1 MGYFR
6 KHGVELQR
14 WGHFAKVGAKR
25 KGWGKIAKG
34 VETQMAFFDK
44 DKLMKVA
51 YDRGYYNLRAV
62 GDGLAPVFETT
73 SKRMQNKLERGKL
86 TKEECEVIGSFFEM
100 TMKEYYDVFMN
111 GLFKI
116 DSLGRYICH
125 IDNMKEHMNPPEPEE
140 EKPQKR
146 KRMTKL
152 QQVEALLEEIQ
163 RM

>member
-1 MGYFR
+1 
-6 KHGVELQR
+6 
-14 WGHFAKVGAKR
+14 
-25 KGWGKIAKG
+25 
-34 VETQMAFFDK
+34 MAFFDK

-125 IDNMKEHMNPPEPEE
+125 IDNMKEHMNPPEEE
-140 EKPQKR
+140 EKPKKIYKYPKR
-146 KRMTKL
+146 RRE
-152 QQVEALLEEIQ
+152 QVLAEI
-163 RM
+163 MDEIEKI